1 MTIFRELVGDLRYG
15 FRISARSPGFTTA
28 AVLTLALG
36 VGATTAIFTVING
49 VLLKPLP
56 YANADRLV
64 AVFETEAPS
73 TTDQSPT
80 SPANFLDWR
89 EQSRTLEA
97 VTAATIWMPTLTGE
111 AYPDRLAGLLAT
123 GSLFEM
129 LEERPLLGRTLRP
142 DDLTRGDGRVV
153 LLSHGLRQRHFGGD
167 PEVVDQVLTLDDEA
181 FTVIGVMPEGF
192 RFPPFWAADVEI
204 YAPLVFR
211 ETAALARAS
220 NRDAQ
225 FLRVFARLAPDVTL
239 NEARAELQAIGVR
252 LAREY
257 PDVNRG
263 IGINVQAIHEPVV
276 GDIRPALLVL
286 LATVGL
292 VLLIACANVANLML
306 ARGTARRQEFAVRA
320 ALGAGGGRL
329 VRQLLAES
337 LVISALGGVG
347 GLVLGSWGVRLLLL
361 LAPAQLPRLDEIAV
375 DGRVVAV
382 ALALTVLSALGFG
395 LGPAL
400 MASRADGVG
409 QLQGGRVIG
418 GRERHRMQQGLVVAQ
433 IGLALMLLVGAG
445 LLANSFVRM
454 QRVDPGF
461 ATRDLITTS
470 MRLTGDLVDAPDRQQ
485 AFFDRIVNRL
495 EALPGVARAGF
506 IHILHIGG
514 DTWTNGVAFVDRPP
528 EDGHEASVRAVT
540 PGLFDTMQIPI
551 VRGRPFEARDTTDG
565 QPVTIVNQTFA
576 ERFFPDGDAVGQQ
589 VKRGRS
595 EDDSPWRTVVGIVG
609 DVHQDAVVSPV
620 RPEMYFPYAQNPF
633 AWARG
638 TTLVVRG
645 DTGQA
650 GFVDAIRR
658 EVWAVD
664 ESLPLTRIRTSAQL
678 VDSVVA
684 ADRFTTWLLA
694 IFAATAVALAAIGI
708 HGVIAYTVSRRT
720 REIGIRVALGATRG
734 DVLSLVVR
742 QGLGL
747 AALGVVLGLLG
758 AYAGARTLDTL
769 LFGVTATDPATFLIV
784 TALLAAIATMACV
797 VAARPA
803 VNVEPAT
810 ALRQD

>member
-1 MTIFRELVGDLRYG
+1 M
-15 FRISARSPGFTTA
+15 
-28 AVLTLALG
+28 
-36 VGATTAIFTVING
+36 
-49 VLLKPLP
+49 
-56 YANADRLV
+56 
-64 AVFETEAPS
+64 
-73 TTDQSPT
+73 
-80 SPANFLDWR
+80 
-89 EQSRTLEA
+89 
-97 VTAATIWMPTLTGE
+97 
-111 AYPDRLAGLLAT
+111 
-123 GSLFEM
+123 
-129 LEERPLLGRTLRP
+129 
-142 DDLTRGDGRVV
+142 
-153 LLSHGLRQRHFGGD
+153 
-167 PEVVDQVLTLDDEA
+167 
-181 FTVIGVMPEGF
+181 
-192 RFPPFWAADVEI
+192 
-204 YAPLVFR
+204 
-211 ETAALARAS
+211 
-220 NRDAQ
+220 
-225 FLRVFARLAPDVTL
+225 
-239 NEARAELQAIGVR
+239 
-252 LAREY
+252 
-257 PDVNRG
+257 
-263 IGINVQAIHEPVV
+263 
-276 GDIRPALLVL
+276 
-286 LATVGL
+286 
-292 VLLIACANVANLML
+292 
-306 ARGTARRQEFAVRA
+306 
-320 ALGAGGGRL
+320 
-329 VRQLLAES
+329 
-337 LVISALGGVG
+337 ISALGGVG

-400 MASRADGVG
+400 RVSRADGVG

-470 MRLTGDLVDAPDRQQ
+470 MRLTGDLIDAPDRQQ
-485 AFFDRIVNRL
+485 AFFDRVVDRL

-565 QPVTIVNQTFA
+565 QPVAIVNQTFA
-576 ERFFPDGDAVGQQ
+576 ERFFPDGGAVGQQ
-589 VKRGRS
+589 VKRGRP

-609 DVHQDAVVSPV
+609 DVHQDSVVSPV
-620 RPEMYFPYAQNPF
+620 RPEIYFPYAQNPF

-645 DTGQA
+645 NTGQA

-678 VDSVVA
+678 VDTVIA

-694 IFAATAVALAAIGI
+694 LFAGTALALALIGI
-708 HGVIAYTVSRRT
+708 HGVIAYTVGQRT
-720 REIGIRVALGATRG
+720 REIGIRVALGATRAE
-734 DVLSLVVR
+734 VLALVVG
-742 QGLGL
+742 QGLRLAVIGVLLGL
-747 AALGVVLGLLG
+747 AG
-758 AYAGARTLDTL
+758 AYTGARALDTL
-769 LFGVTATDPATFLIV
+769 LFGVTTTDPATFVTV
-784 TALLAAIATMACV
+784 TAVLLAVAAGACF

-803 VNVEPAT
+803 ASVDPAV
-810 ALRQD
+810 ALRQE